1 MILDNFHFLIN
12 DMTFL
17 HFYSQQK
24 DVSSMNSYL
33 NIFIERLDTDKSYK
47 CSMIVIGNF
56 LASTTLES

>member
-1 MILDNFHFLIN
+1 
-12 DMTFL
+12 
-17 HFYSQQK
+17 
-24 DVSSMNSYL
+24 MNSYL